1 MEGKTFAGVFEDD
14 LTDVWHE
21 KNLLDI
27 GNFKFKNPAR
37 FSNFSDGFKI
47 LGFFLMDSK
56 SHFTLPVLYSVISFI
71 VPKNLLVMIR
81 HIKGTLSTY
90 AREPSPKI

>member
-1 MEGKTFAGVFEDD
+1 MFEDD

-47 LGFFLMDSK
+47 LGFFLMD
-56 SHFTLPVLYSVISFI
+56 
-71 VPKNLLVMIR
+71 
-81 HIKGTLSTY
+81 
-90 AREPSPKI
+90 

>member
-1 MEGKTFAGVFEDD
+1 MEGKTFARVFEDD

-56 SHFTLPVLYSVISFI
+56 SHFTLPVLYSVLPLLC
-71 VPKNLLVMIR
+71 PKMFLIR
-81 HIKGTLSTY
+81 HIKVTLSTY
-90 AREPSPKI
+90 EREPSPKM

>member
-1 MEGKTFAGVFEDD
+1 MLLKVLLSYIFYSWSFARVFEDD

-37 FSNFSDGFKI
+37 FSNFSDGFGV
-47 LGFFLMDSK
+47 LPDGFKESL
-56 SHFTLPVLYSVISFI
+56 HFACTVLCSSFI
-71 VPKNLLVMIR
+71 VPKNVLDQTHKSYTIHL
-81 HIKGTLSTY
+81 
-90 AREPSPKI
+90 